1 MLRITDMQ
9 GWKACHLSAKHEPL
23 PRGFVHTQNH
33 TFGLSNTGR
42 ECNPG
47 HILQP
52 TQGSSHPPLI
62 SSCSPTSLQKR
73 PPFYGS
79 LIILGKQIP

>member
-1 MLRITDMQ
+1 MLRITDVQ
-9 GWKACHLSAKHEPL
+9 GWKACHLSAKHELL

-42 ECNPG
+42 ECKPG

-52 TQGSSHPPLI
+52 TQGSPHPL
-62 SSCSPTSLQKR
+62 SSVAALQLPSRKGLH
-73 PPFYGS
+73 FMA
-79 LIILGKQIP
+79 L